1 MRKIIL
7 SIILTTALTS
17 PALAQ
22 SKKELAAQD
31 IALAERISRLENRML
46 TGDPAAEQLMQRM
59 DALESEQRSLT
70 GEIEQLRFERDNLK
84 AEIKALNAALETIE
98 SDSDR
103 MRLHLDAVDLL
114 EKERARQPQYLPQ
127 SHGSTVLGS
136 ETMNSGT
143 GLQSD
148 NYNSNQ
154 LSGVQSA
161 PVLKEFTVA
170 PGEIPGNQVATVVP
184 TYPDLDSLPEQGK
197 RKLYEGNFSGAQ
209 SDFQTYLA
217 VAADAPNAGE
227 VSYWL
232 GETFFVKGSYTDAA
246 DAYIASMRKDPQ
258 GIKAPEALIRLGASL
273 RELGNKTEACQALD
287 SFSGQYPS
295 ASAELRDKAR
305 MELARTG
312 C

>member
-7 SIILTTALTS
+7 SIILTTAIAS

-31 IALAERISRLENRML
+31 NALAERILRLENRML

-114 EKERARQPQYLPQ
+114 EQERARQPQYSSQ
-127 SHGSTVLGS
+127 TQTILGNTAMVGGIQQ
-136 ETMNSGT
+136 E
-143 GLQSD
+143 
-148 NYNSNQ
+148 NYNSSQ

-170 PGEIPGNQVATVVP
+170 PGDVPGNQVATVVP

-197 RKLYEGNFSGAQ
+197 RKLYEGDFSGAQ

-217 VAADAPNAGE
+217 VAADAPNVGE

-232 GETFFVKGSYTDAA
+232 GETFFVKGGYTDAA

-273 RELGNKTEACQALD
+273 RELGNQTEACQALD
-287 SFSGQYPS
+287 SFTGQYPS
-295 ASAELRDKAR
+295 ASEDLREKAR
-305 MELARTG
+305 IELARTG